1 MLVKDAMTKDPIVV
15 QPKTTFPEI
24 QELMKKHSIR
34 RLPVVNEKGE
44 LVGIIS
50 DHDVMS
56 AMPSPAT
63 TLSKWEMNT
72 LLDQLEARE
81 FMTSPVFVT
90 SPDCPLEEVARFLR
104 DKKIGAMP
112 VMEGSKLVGIV
123 TESDIFR
130 AFVDMLSG
138 GDIPG
143 LRFELRVERH
153 RGILSQLAHIVND
166 NGGSIISMATLN
178 EPDGKHKRVMV
189 KEEGADAERV
199 RKALEEA
206 DIEVLDVRER
216 GRCAFPT
223 VGK

>member
-1 MLVKDAMTKDPIVV
+1 MLVKDAMTTDPIVV
-15 QPKTTFPEI
+15 RPTTTLPEI
-24 QELMKKHSIR
+24 RDLMKEHNIR
-34 RLPVVNEKGE
+34 RVPVVRENGQ

-50 DHDVMS
+50 DHDVMT
-56 AMPSPAT
+56 ALPSPAT

-72 LLDQLEARE
+72 LLDQLEAKE
-81 FMTSPVFVT
+81 FMTSPVYVT

-104 DKKIGAMP
+104 DRKIGAMP
-112 VMEGSKLVGIV
+112 VMEGDRLVGIV

-178 EPDGKHKRVMV
+178 EPDGKHKRVLV
-189 KEEGADAERV
+189 KEEGADAESV
-199 RKALEEA
+199 RAALEDA
-206 DIEVLDVRER
+206 DVEVLDVRER

-223 VGK
+223 VG